1 MSLPPSFAY
10 KLLLWQGK
18 VRGARIFAC
27 RGLGLAFSVPRK
39 TAQQI
44 LNYIP
49 SDNSNTSKF
58 VDKRAASVAFINTRR
73 CKKTHFLLHLTTLV
87 KQEYLRHASVGRT
100 SAR

>member
-49 SDNSNTSKF
+49 SDDSNTSEF
-58 VDKRAASVAFINTRR
+58 IGEDAASVDKRNTRR
-73 CKKTHFLLHLTTLV
+73 CKKTHFLLHITTLV
-87 KQEYLRHASVGRT
+87 KQEYLRHASFERT
-100 SAR
+100 SG